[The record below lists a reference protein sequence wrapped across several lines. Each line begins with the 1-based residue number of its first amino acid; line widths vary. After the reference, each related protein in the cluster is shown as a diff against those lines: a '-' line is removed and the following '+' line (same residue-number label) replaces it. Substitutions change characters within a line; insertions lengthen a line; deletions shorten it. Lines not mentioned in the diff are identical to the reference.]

1 MSDPKPAIFPSVEVP
16 TQQPAWLENNRSAG
30 VRSLFNPEP
39 AEEHPQAGS
48 VTPHEPR
55 RSDTPQP
62 SPQPPAAQQAAAR
75 RQAEQEAARRQAE
88 QEAARDSQTLE
99 VPLEERALS
108 RLPPPPQI
116 GSLIPGARSA
126 PPPAND
132 TGYAVLREH
141 AEAFANAAVELAIA
155 RAATIAVL
163 EGQLL
168 DLSIEIASALIER
181 AVEQEPALHA
191 ALARAA
197 LGSLGDSTAV
207 TLRTSPDAFG
217 PVCSA
222 LGGENSEV
230 RGVRVHVV
238 ADNSIPGL
246 GCVVDGENMRI
257 DATVSERLRA
267 VRRAFEEERRK
278 TAESSE

>member
-1 MSDPKPAIFPSVEVP
+1 MSDPRPAIFPSMDAP
-16 TQQPAWLENNRSAG
+16 ATTPAWLDANRAAK
-30 VRSLFNPEP
+30 VRSLFEPEP
-39 AEEHPQAGS
+39 EEEHGREQHPPS
-48 VTPHEPR
+48 VAPGRDR
-55 RSDTPQP
+55 RSELAP
-62 SPQPPAAQQAAAR
+62 SIPPPAPPPTAAAR
-75 RQAEQEAARRQAE
+75 RQVEHEPGAADPA
-88 QEAARDSQTLE
+88 QTLD
-99 VPLEERALS
+99 VPLDERVLS
-108 RLPPPPQI
+108 RLPPPPGL

-141 AEAFANAAVELAIA
+141 ADAFANAAIELALA
-155 RAATIAVL
+155 RAATITVL

-181 AVEQEPALHA
+181 AVELEPALHA

-197 LGSLGDSTAV
+197 LSSLGDATAV

-217 PVCSA
+217 PVCQV
-222 LGGENSEV
+222 LGGEDCEV
-230 RGVRVHVV
+230 RGVRVHVA
-238 ADNSIPGL
+238 ADSAIPGL
-246 GCVVDGENMRI
+246 GCVVDGENMRV